1 MPLIKKTTVLLRDI
15 NHDIKGKVN
24 GIFFYKDKKV
34 NKAILDYAQK
44 FDNWKDL
51 YFKDLS
57 LTKSKAKIFVTEIE
71 KSISTSKKLVKTEIY
86 EKVK

>member
-1 MPLIKKTTVLLRDI
+1 MPLIRRTTVLLRKID
-15 NHDIKGKVN
+15 HDIKGKVS
-24 GIFFYKDKKV
+24 GIFFYKNKKV
-34 NKAILDYAQK
+34 NNAIKDYAQK

-57 LTKSKAKIFVTEIE
+57 LSKGKADTFIAEIE
-71 KSISTSKKLVKTEIY
+71 KSISANKKLVKEEIY